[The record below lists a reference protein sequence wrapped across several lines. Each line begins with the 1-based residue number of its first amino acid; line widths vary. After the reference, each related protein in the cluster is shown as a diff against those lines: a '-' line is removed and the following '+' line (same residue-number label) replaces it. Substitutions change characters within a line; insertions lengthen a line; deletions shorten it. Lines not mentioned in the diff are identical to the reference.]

1 MVRGE
6 PKIGISRRSVQRSGL
21 NGQTSQLGLLRRAR
35 RQHAASASV
44 SWAGADDSLA
54 RQALA
59 RQSCGRRGGRFIGP
73 AAMLALQSPPRRRRS
88 ATPRLKGSSFGPKR
102 PLPYVASKRF
112 DEPWCPQ
119 SRPDTPLG
127 YAQSRPRT
135 PAVSLRLEEDDE
147 GSSGSPEPARKPMPD
162 DATPALARAP
172 TAPQLRQ
179 QLLNAASDRP
189 ATALPSL
196 QRSQSVYDVARAAMA
211 AAAPEG
217 VKYATSLELATRP
230 TPTRP
235 MGLRT
240 AALGLGPTRLAPP
253 LPAGPKGVPAV
264 ASVVAAVVPEGGA
277 DKKRRSSELLSALS
291 SQASS
296 KRLVARTVGGVAA
309 SAGWEARGVE
319 RAAKRREAMR
329 QANAAGGS
337 SSPGHSRPVSR
348 SPGHSRPASRSPGHS
363 RPASRKAALRPEA
376 TGGSPVAKQPKPQVN
391 RNLSLA
397 KLLDEVT

>member
-1 MVRGE
+1 MLRQSTIKPAVG
-6 PKIGISRRSVQRSGL
+6 IGRTNIAISSIC
-21 NGQTSQLGLLRRAR
+21 
-35 RQHAASASV
+35 
-44 SWAGADDSLA
+44 LA
-54 RQALA
+54 RASSSA
-59 RQSCGRRGGRFIGP
+59 PTRRRRKRFVGRGGRFIGP
-73 AAMLALQSPPRRRRS
+73 AAMLALRSPPRRRRS
-88 ATPRLKGSSFGPKR
+88 ATPRLKGSSFGQRR

-337 SSPGHSRPVSR
+337 SSPGHSRP
-348 SPGHSRPASRSPGHS
+348 
-363 RPASRKAALRPEA
+363 ASRKAALRPEA

>member
-1 MVRGE
+1 M
-6 PKIGISRRSVQRSGL
+6 
-21 NGQTSQLGLLRRAR
+21 
-35 RQHAASASV
+35 
-44 SWAGADDSLA
+44 A

-59 RQSCGRRGGRFIGP
+59 KQSCGRRGGRFIGP

-88 ATPRLKGSSFGPKR
+88 ATPRLKGSSFGQRR

-230 TPTRP
+230 PTATRP
-235 MGLRT
+235 MGLRA

-337 SSPGHSRPVSR
+337 SSPGHSRP
-348 SPGHSRPASRSPGHS
+348 
-363 RPASRKAALRPEA
+363 ASRKAALRPEA

>member
-1 MVRGE
+1 
-6 PKIGISRRSVQRSGL
+6 
-21 NGQTSQLGLLRRAR
+21 
-35 RQHAASASV
+35 
-44 SWAGADDSLA
+44 
-54 RQALA
+54 
-59 RQSCGRRGGRFIGP
+59 
-73 AAMLALQSPPRRRRS
+73 
-88 ATPRLKGSSFGPKR
+88 
-102 PLPYVASKRF
+102 
-112 DEPWCPQ
+112 
-119 SRPDTPLG
+119 
-127 YAQSRPRT
+127 
-135 PAVSLRLEEDDE
+135 
-147 GSSGSPEPARKPMPD
+147 
-162 DATPALARAP
+162 
-172 TAPQLRQ
+172 
-179 QLLNAASDRP
+179 
-189 ATALPSL
+189 
-196 QRSQSVYDVARAAMA
+196 MA

-337 SSPGHSRPVSR
+337 SSRGHSRPVSR
-348 SPGHSRPASRSPGHS
+348 SPGHSRPASRSPGNS

>member
-1 MVRGE
+1 
-6 PKIGISRRSVQRSGL
+6 
-21 NGQTSQLGLLRRAR
+21 
-35 RQHAASASV
+35 
-44 SWAGADDSLA
+44 
-54 RQALA
+54 
-59 RQSCGRRGGRFIGP
+59 
-73 AAMLALQSPPRRRRS
+73 MLALRSDPRRRRP
-88 ATPRLKGSSFGPKR
+88 ATPRLKGSSFGQRR

-119 SRPDTPLG
+119 SRPDTPSG

-135 PAVSLRLEEDDE
+135 PVVSLRLEEDDE
-147 GSSGSPEPARKPMPD
+147 SSGSPEPARKPVSD
-162 DATPALARAP
+162 DAMPALARAP

-179 QLLNAASDRP
+179 QLLNTAPDRP

-217 VKYATSLELATRP
+217 VKYATSLELATKP
-230 TPTRP
+230 TATRP
-235 MGLRT
+235 MGLRA
-240 AALGLGPTRLAPP
+240 AALGLGSTRLVPP
-253 LPAGPKGVPAV
+253 LPAGPKGVSAV

-296 KRLVARTVGGVAA
+296 KCLVANTVGGVAA
-309 SAGWEARGVE
+309 SGGWEARGVE
-319 RAAKRREAMR
+319 RAAKRREAMG
-329 QANAAGGS
+329 QANAAG
-337 SSPGHSRPVSR
+337 SPS
-348 SPGHSRPASRSPGHS
+348 SPGHS

-376 TGGSPVAKQPKPQVN
+376 TGGSPVVKQPKPQLN

-397 KLLDEVT
+397 QLLNEVT